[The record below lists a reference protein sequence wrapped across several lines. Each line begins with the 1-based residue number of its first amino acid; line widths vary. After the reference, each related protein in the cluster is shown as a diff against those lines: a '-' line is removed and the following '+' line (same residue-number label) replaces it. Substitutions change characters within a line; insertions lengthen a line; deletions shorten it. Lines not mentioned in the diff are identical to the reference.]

1 MLQCKNVG
9 MTYPEGK
16 GTVDV
21 LRRLNLTLPAFGLV
35 LITGPSASGKTALL
49 RILSGLE
56 QPSRGAVLFNGVD
69 TSRWRENRLA
79 ELRRRC
85 GFACEELLLPD
96 RTLKENILLAAQ
108 TGRGEAKNTDEL
120 MSLLGLSACADKTA
134 GRLSGRERRL
144 GALACAAA
152 RDPEILLVDEPDGDD
167 EEVLSLLRLWSND
180 RLVIAASRDGQLFDG
195 REDVSVV
202 LRPGDTAEV
211 RGEPESP
218 GKSERESLPPQRGT
232 WARALRALTRS
243 YGCVGVRLGG
253 LFAAAL
259 AMCLGLSVLF
269 GNAERS
275 AAIQAET
282 LAAYPVVFTAENVS
296 DGDLAALAAYY
307 EAEMDIHSAS
317 LQRTWAISPMIWALN
332 ADGRVEQVNP
342 EPGTGT
348 GLWTEMPNGD
358 ALRSASY
365 ALAAGRWP
373 ERYDEAAVLLD
384 ARGNIDRACLEALG
398 LSADR
403 ASAGVSYT
411 DLLRLSFRVV
421 LPTDRYVQNVDGT
434 WGYIGG
440 DAAVMSATVKAA
452 LPLKIVGILRPVSK
466 GSRAGVGGALYLSDL
481 TGWVQNSVM
490 SSRLVTAQ
498 TANPGR
504 DVLTNRPFDASA
516 HSKDPAEQRRALQ
529 RYVTALSGA
538 EQAALFERI
547 TGESVDETAAQDSM
561 LKLLDVMTD
570 DALASLYVREIE
582 SGVSPV
588 TYEENMRSFGALDAD
603 TVTGLRLYANTFAY
617 RGELIALADGY
628 ERRVTYSDEAEGII
642 AAGAELL
649 ESNAA
654 VFPALGGILI
664 ALGLL
669 GALLAAA
676 LPLRG
681 RRRESAVLRALGVRD
696 GAAPALAREGLILG
710 LLGGA
715 AGALTVLALCS
726 VTGGKLFGI
735 ALRLTFTEAVLTIL
749 GASALSALAGAV
761 FDRKT
766 VSPAEALAE
775 ADR

>member
-49 RILSGLE
+49 RILSG
-56 QPSRGAVLFNGVD
+56 
-69 TSRWRENRLA
+69 RENRLA

-120 MSLLGLSACADKTA
+120 MSLLGLSACADKTP

-307 EAEMDIHSAS
+307 EAEIS

-628 ERRVTYSDEAEGII
+628 ERRVSYSDEAEGII

>member
-120 MSLLGLSACADKTA
+120 MSLLGLSACADKTP

-243 YGCVGVRLGG
+243 Y
-253 LFAAAL
+253 
-259 AMCLGLSVLF
+259 
-269 GNAERS
+269 
-275 AAIQAET
+275 AIQAET